1 MSALPFTPLT
11 ITPRP
16 AASPHAHS
24 PSQREGAGGRAASDS
39 DAAVLL
45 PSSLDPLHFNP
56 SAATAATIINELAS
70 NEITLLDI
78 ADRHETTLEAL
89 TLWMIRPDIAE
100 RLSALEYACARRA
113 RLTVANNLN
122 AIANT
127 LLHLLAEA
135 KDDHASVHRVP
146 AATHHAFAAR
156 MQSRES
162 ARKSANLLL
171 RIARYTPLADV
182 APTNPTRERGATPTS
197 QAQPTPSNQ
206 PLSHPASA
214 HLSAPRRDDRFA
226 PGETGEWSSAC
237 LNATAFQR
245 QAPTNPTRERGAT
258 PTSQAQPTPS
268 NQPLSP
274 PASTHLPAPLAAAIP
289 THPGP
294 PSRHPQTSADLY
306 APSPRLSAYARP
318 CPPPAMSIT
327 PSSGS
332 ATPAT
337 AAPIRASPP

>member
-1 MSALPFTPLT
+1 MSALPRTPLT

-39 DAAVLL
+39 DAAPPP
-45 PSSLDPLHFNP
+45 PSSSDPLHFNP
-56 SAATAATIINELAS
+56 SATTAATIVNELAS

-100 RLSALEYACARRA
+100 RLNALESACARRA
-113 RLTVANNLN
+113 RLTVANSLN

-162 ARKSANLLL
+162 ARKAANLLL
-171 RIARYTPLADV
+171 RIARYTPLADN
-182 APTNPTRERGATPTS
+182 APPTPHHPKKNPTRQRDVSDAPLAPPPRSAQPTHAATPTT
-197 QAQPTPSNQ
+197 PTTAPVTHPS
-206 PLSHPASA
+206 A
-214 HLSAPRRDDRFA
+214 
-226 PGETGEWSSAC
+226 
-237 LNATAFQR
+237 
-245 QAPTNPTRERGAT
+245 AT
-258 PTSQAQPTPS
+258 PRPIVAPLPVSQ
-268 NQPLSP
+268 P
-274 PASTHLPAPLAAAIP
+274 PASIPILRVAAA
-289 THPGP
+289 
-294 PSRHPQTSADLY
+294 PSC
-306 APSPRLSAYARP
+306 RP
-318 CPPPAMSIT
+318 
-327 PSSGS
+327 
-332 ATPAT
+332 
-337 AAPIRASPP
+337 PIRASSRTAPQDHAGPQPPPPAPDQHHPP